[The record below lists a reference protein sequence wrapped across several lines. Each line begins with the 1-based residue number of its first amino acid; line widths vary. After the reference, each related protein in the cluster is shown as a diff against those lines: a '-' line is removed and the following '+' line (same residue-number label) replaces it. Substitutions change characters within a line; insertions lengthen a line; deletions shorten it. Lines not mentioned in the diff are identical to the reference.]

1 MASSL
6 SQYKKYTNSEYTKF
20 ITGKRDLY
28 YATIRYGNYLP
39 SFKSSIITED
49 YINGVIEGRIYC
61 PTYDDIKL
69 KPCPFPPSKE
79 ALLDYAKKIKT
90 PSNKPLC
97 IWDEN

>member
-28 YATIRYGNYLP
+28 YATIRHGYYLP

-61 PTYDDIKL
+61 P
-69 KPCPFPPSKE
+69 
-79 ALLDYAKKIKT
+79 KIGRAHV
-90 PSNKPLC
+90 
-97 IWDEN
+97 